1 MHHKH
6 SQAHNLIHIRVIKCC
21 DVVVHV
27 EAGCDLTP
35 LNNYACCFSNSPSI
49 FLRRP
54 MARAIYERCMLV
66 KRYPLKHT
74 LYLSGMFH
82 NVCCPYK
89 KRYVCLYV
97 TMCMMAFFHDWA
109 CWAWVA
115 HLWEKSCKLEMKKFL
130 LYQRKSSNL
139 NRNKK
144 RDFIRIKW
152 STQPSSL
159 TTTVLIVPWYWW

>member
-66 KRYPLKHT
+66 KRYPLQHT

-97 TMCMMAFFHDWA
+97 AQCAWWRFFMTELVELELQI
-109 CWAWVA
+109 C
-115 HLWEKSCKLEMKKFL
+115 EKKVVNL
-130 LYQRKSSNL
+130 RWKSSYFT
-139 NRNKK
+139 RGK
-144 RDFIRIKW
+144 
-152 STQPSSL
+152 
-159 TTTVLIVPWYWW
+159 VLILIEIKSVILLE